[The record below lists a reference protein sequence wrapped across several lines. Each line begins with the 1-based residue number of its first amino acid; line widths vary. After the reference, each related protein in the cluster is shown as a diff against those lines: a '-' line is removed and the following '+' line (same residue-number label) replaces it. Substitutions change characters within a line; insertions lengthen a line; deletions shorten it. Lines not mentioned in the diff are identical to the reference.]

1 MVTNIWLITL
11 LPSVNFEAQ
20 FWMNLRFFSSVNSAS
35 VIPKSS
41 SWRLFTI
48 I

>member
-1 MVTNIWLITL
+1 MVTNICLITL

-20 FWMNLRFFSSVNSAS
+20 FWMNLRFFSSVNSAA